1 MPLVSIEEFEKEL
14 ALAQSAQEE
23 ETEEIKPASRTT
35 TSANRHST
43 AIYQMLE
50 RIENKV
56 LANQNNDFNNVYI
69 LVQDKS
75 RGAPKPIR
83 IR

>member
-23 ETEEIKPASRTT
+23 ETKEIKPAPRTT

-56 LANQNNDFNNVYI
+56 LANQNNNSYILI

-75 RGAPKPIR
+75 RGAPKPIW